1 MELQTFDKK
10 CGVDSQEFEA
20 PDGGWGW
27 IVAIGVAAL
36 FVSSDNLFLT
46 SALSGCNRVG
56 Q

>member
-1 MELQTFDKK
+1 MGLPSLNKQN
-10 CGVDSQEFEA
+10 GVDSQEFEA

-36 FVSSDNLFLT
+36 FVSINILL
-46 SALSGCNRVG
+46 L

>member
-1 MELQTFDKK
+1 MGLRNFSKK
-10 CGVDSQEFEA
+10 SGVDSQEFEA

-36 FVSSDNLFLT
+36 FVSSNISLL
-46 SALSGCNRVG
+46 